1 MILYI
6 QDKKKEGIQM
16 TLFTVF
22 YKNNR
27 LNKIYRS
34 RVRASS
40 MEKGI
45 EVLKQAVGY
54 DIDIIDIE
62 AMADTKKYI

>member
-1 MILYI
+1 
-6 QDKKKEGIQM
+6 M